1 MPSKANLS
9 DFVSHF
15 AIIKVIKYTAVYC
28 CGANKASEHHN
39 DASSKGNYE
48 EYNHLSSPSFLFII
62 YYLLSI
68 GNRMIFT
75 LYRTEPLRLC
85 TSHSVSFFI
94 SSDGGVIGCDVR
106 TVQVAVLFLTLI
118 SLSRAITIAR

>member
-1 MPSKANLS
+1 
-9 DFVSHF
+9 
-15 AIIKVIKYTAVYC
+15 
-28 CGANKASEHHN
+28 
-39 DASSKGNYE
+39 
-48 EYNHLSSPSFLFII
+48 
-62 YYLLSI
+62 
-68 GNRMIFT
+68 MIFT